1 MADSFTGGENQ
12 SIRRT
17 PPTYRESQQTLS
29 HNVVSSTPPRTGFEL
44 TTLVVPGTDCT
55 CSCKSNYHTI
65 TTTTTT
71 APSTQMNNY
80 LSHRK
85 INTKITFTDGNPC
98 SGIGSAQACGV
109 LDCLTST
116 HSSPIFI
123 NANRGFVRRSK
134 NVMVLNGLIGYQPS
148 YSL

>member
-17 PPTYRESQQTLS
+17 PPTCRESQQTLS

-65 TTTTTT
+65 TTTT
-71 APSTQMNNY
+71 ALSTQMNNY

-98 SGIGSAQACGV
+98 SGLGSAQACGV
-109 LDCLTST
+109 FRLFNEY
-116 HSSPIFI
+116 P
-123 NANRGFVRRSK
+123 
-134 NVMVLNGLIGYQPS
+134 LIPDLY
-148 YSL
+148 